1 MTAKEV
7 RAIVKK
13 IIIAQGGKI
22 YNFNLTNLYNA
33 YGLSVT
39 QVQNAISYFSYS
51 PQQAKFRAEYNF
63 H

>member
-7 RAIVKK
+7 RALVKK

-33 YGLSVT
+33 YGLSVG
-39 QVQNAISYFSYS
+39 QVQNAIHYFSYS

>member
-22 YNFNLTNLYNA
+22 YNFNMTNLYNA
-33 YGLSVT
+33 GLSVT

-63 H
+63 Y

>member
-22 YNFNLTNLYNA
+22 YNFNIHQLLFIFTA
-33 YGLSVT
+33 TGE
-39 QVQNAISYFSYS
+39 VQSGI
-51 PQQAKFRAEYNF
+51 
-63 H
+63 